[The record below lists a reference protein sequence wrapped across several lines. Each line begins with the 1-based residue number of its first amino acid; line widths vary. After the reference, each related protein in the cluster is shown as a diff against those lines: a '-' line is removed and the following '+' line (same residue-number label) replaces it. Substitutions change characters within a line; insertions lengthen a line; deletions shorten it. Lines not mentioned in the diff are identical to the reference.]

1 MIRPDLHLHTTAS
14 DGIYDAGQIARLVQ
28 RANVTFFSITDHDTL
43 SALPKA
49 ADAAYDRG
57 LAFLPGVEI
66 STEGDEEV
74 HILGYGIRYDDEIL
88 LSCFRQAAE
97 DRQRRIL
104 AMAEKLKALGMP
116 LPLEDMLSRAGNSLG
131 RPHLARAMMEQGY
144 VDSVQQ
150 AFEQYLGKG
159 KPAYLPRAT
168 MTATQA
174 ISLLRDRGAV
184 PVLAH
189 PGLIRWSLERLLP
202 MLKIWQEAGL
212 RGIEVYH
219 SANQGNYP
227 YWDRLAR
234 QRGLLVT
241 GGSDFHDGTSSHGQI
256 GETAGIWPAGNV
268 CDDAWALYRAANKNP
283 NP

>member
-14 DGIYDAGQIARLVQ
+14 DGIYDAEQIARLVQ

-43 SALPKA
+43 DALPKA

-66 STEGDEEV
+66 STEGDDEI
-74 HILGYGIRYDDEIL
+74 HILGYGVRYGDEIL
-88 LSCFRQAAE
+88 TACLIQAAQ
-97 DRQRRIL
+97 DRRNRIL
-104 AMAEKLKALGMP
+104 AMAEKLKALEMD
-116 LPLEDMLSRAGNSLG
+116 LPMDEVTARAGGSLG
-131 RPHLARAMMEQGY
+131 RPHLARAMMERGF
-144 VDSVQQ
+144 VESVQQ
-150 AFEQYLGKG
+150 AFDQYLGKG
-159 KPAYLPRAT
+159 RPAYLPRAT
-168 MTATQA
+168 MTASQA

-189 PGLIRWSLERLLP
+189 PGLIRWPLERLLP
-202 MLKIWQEAGL
+202 MLKVWQEAGL

-219 SANQGNYP
+219 PANQSNYP

-256 GETAGIWPAGNV
+256 GETADFWPNA
-268 CDDAWALYRAANKNP
+268 CDDAWALYRAAKTSYAP
-283 NP
+283 

>member
-28 RANVTFFSITDHDTL
+28 RASVTFFSITDHDTMD
-43 SALPKA
+43 ALPQA
-49 ADAAYDRG
+49 SNAAYDRG

-66 STEGDEEV
+66 STEGDDEV
-74 HILGYGIRYDDEIL
+74 HILGYGVRHDDEAL

-97 DRQRRIL
+97 DRKNRIL
-104 AMAEKLKALGMP
+104 GMAEKLECLGLP
-116 LPLEDMLSRAGNSLG
+116 LPLDDVLARAGSSLG

-150 AFEQYLGKG
+150 AFDQYLGKG
-159 KPAYLPRAT
+159 RPAYLPRTT
-168 MTATQA
+168 MTAAQA
-174 ISLLRDRGAV
+174 VSLLRDRGAV

-189 PGLIRWSLERLLP
+189 PGLIHWPLERLLP
-202 MLKIWQEAGL
+202 MLKVWQEAGL
-212 RGIEVYH
+212 MGIEVYH
-219 SANQGNYP
+219 PANQGNYP

-256 GETAGIWPAGNV
+256 GETADSWPAGNV
-268 CDDAWALYRAANKNP
+268 CGDAWALYRAANKNQQP
-283 NP
+283 